1 MIPHWEWYF
10 EGLALHFD
18 DQPVVFRFWVFS
30 FFFFKYRWI
39 LLGRGFP
46 LRRPRGSSSQQRA
59 LMCRETD
66 WTQTPIGEIHVGGD
80 SAASTHP
87 YHRLRRR
94 IRDSIG
100 TASPSPSCRWW
111 RAWASSWPCG
121 RPKKKH
127 QKEFRYSIAGC
138 RNNRTVSDLWFPFRC
153 SLTRARKN
161 QNHVHSVL
169 TQLFHTHSVALMWGI
184 TSILVKLVKLINV
197 PCG

>member
-1 MIPHWEWYF
+1 MVIPHWEWYF

-121 RPKKKH
+121 RPKKKTSKRISLFDCGLSQQPH
-127 QKEFRYSIAGC
+127 GEWLVISISLQFNSCTQKPE
-138 RNNRTVSDLWFPFRC
+138 PC
-153 SLTRARKN
+153 SLRFNSTFL
-161 QNHVHSVL
+161 HSQCRLNVRHH
-169 TQLFHTHSVALMWGI
+169 FDFSSVG
-184 TSILVKLVKLINV
+184 
-197 PCG
+197 